1 MYANYS
7 IIPRNMIYFLI
18 HQMYIFSSFSKKSDR
33 VYITI
38 DKTKLPFTSTYNM
51 YQVKTIL
58 SEYQQPLKAAL
69 VLLFSRFCI
78 KSIVIECMFI
88 NNVVK

>member
-1 MYANYS
+1 MQITLLYHETWYTFWYIKCTYS
-7 IIPRNMIYFLI
+7 PLFLN
-18 HQMYIFSSFSKKSDR
+18 KSDR
-33 VYITI
+33 VYNTI

>member
-1 MYANYS
+1 MCTYS
-7 IIPRNMIYFLI
+7 PLFL
-18 HQMYIFSSFSKKSDR
+18 KKSDR

-38 DKTKLPFTSTYNM
+38 DKTILPFTM

-58 SEYQQPLKAAL
+58 SEHQEPLKTAL